1 MKLIFLRHGLAE
13 GHFSFNQDKDFERE
27 LTLDGMKRL
36 HKTFKLFYKVQPS
49 IDVIF
54 SSPLARAI
62 QTAEIF
68 WEYYPEADLEMMAD
82 LDILDDPRH
91 LVEYISFLPTDGCYA
106 FVGHDPHITRVIA
119 ALLALH
125 PEHDFM
131 TIKKGG
137 ICILEGGMWKGFTL
151 ELLLQ
156 PKVLRTLSE
165 S

>member
-1 MKLIFLRHGLAE
+1 MRLIFLRHGLAE
-13 GHFSFNQDKDFERE
+13 GHFSFDQDKDFERE
-27 LTLDGMKRL
+27 LTEEGIERL
-36 HKTFKLFYKVQPS
+36 QKSFKIYKKIQPH

-62 QTAEIF
+62 QTAELF
-68 WEYYPEADLEMMAD
+68 WEHYQDSDLEMMAD

-91 LVEYISFLPTDGCYA
+91 LVEYISFLPTDGTYA
-106 FVGHDPHITRVIA
+106 FVGHDPHITKVIA

-131 TIKKGG
+131 KIKKGG
-137 ICILEGGMWKGFTL
+137 LCILEGGMWKGFTL

-156 PKVLRTLSE
+156 PKILKII
-165 S
+165 